1 MRRPYVIGLIGLAI
15 VFFLV
20 ISALLAR
27 GFSVSGARDSAI
39 TDLVTAEAR
48 GDPAGVIALISGCRT
63 DPGCRARATGNA
75 KAFKRAGKVSI
86 IQITPTSGFSVTGS
100 VRTERAAWLVG
111 ASLPRVQCVR
121 VRESGNLLEGFT
133 IHVLTVSARIKTNRD
148 CPSHF

>member
-1 MRRPYVIGLIGLAI
+1 MRRPYVIGLIGLA
-15 VFFLV
+15 VVLFLFV
-20 ISALLAR
+20 SALLAR

-39 TDLVTAEAR
+39 TDLVKAEAR
-48 GDPAGVIALISGCRT
+48 GDPDGVIALISGCRT
-63 DPGCRARATGNA
+63 DPACRARATGNA
-75 KAFKRAGKVSI
+75 TALKRPGSVSI

-100 VRTERAAWLVG
+100 VGTERAAWLVG
-111 ASLPRVQCVR
+111 SSLPRVQCVR